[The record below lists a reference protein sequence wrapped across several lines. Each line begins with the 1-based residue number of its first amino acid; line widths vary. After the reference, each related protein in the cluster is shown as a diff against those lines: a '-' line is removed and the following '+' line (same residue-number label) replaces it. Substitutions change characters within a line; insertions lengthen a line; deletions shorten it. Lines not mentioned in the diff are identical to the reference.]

1 MRIISQTGKTD
12 VPYENFV
19 FSILNSSGGNYGIVA
34 VKNVAEPPEVFLN
47 SLIATYSTEAK
58 AIKAMEMLRETY
70 IGMPIVMQNVDISDD
85 VAKEFERLRRCGVM
99 VRAENQPSKVECVS
113 NAVFQFP
120 QDDEIE
126 V

>member
-1 MRIISQTGKTD
+1 MRIVSQDGKIDMPYEMVGIFRFKTD
-12 VPYENFV
+12 IY
-19 FSILNSSGGNYGIVA
+19 
-34 VKNVAEPPEVFLN
+34 FLN
-47 SLIATYSTEAK
+47 KNLTGVVPLDDDVRLAAYSAEEK

-70 IGMPIVMQNVDISDD
+70 IGMPIVMQNVAISEDL
-85 VAKEFERLRRCGVM
+85 AKEFERLKKYGVM

-120 QDDEIE
+120 QDNEIE